1 MDPQRIAELL
11 ESGQEIWQ
19 SFALCSEVDFDTFFP
34 EKGGST
40 KEAKRICAECAV
52 TEQCLEYA
60 IVNDQ
65 RYGIWG
71 GIAESERCEIRKAKA
86 ANRNNAG

>member
-1 MDPQRIAELL
+1 MTRPELLELL

-19 SFALCSEVDFDTFFP
+19 SFALCTQVDPDTFFP

-40 KEAKRICAECAV
+40 KEAKRICAECEV
-52 TEQCLEYA
+52 ISQCRDFALQ
-60 IVNDQ
+60 NDE

-71 GIAESERCEIRKAKA
+71 GLAESERYELKKA
-86 ANRNNAG
+86 ANRRNLK

>member
-1 MDPQRIAELL
+1 MDSQRIAELL

-19 SFALCSEVDFDTFFP
+19 SFALCSEVDYDTFFP

-52 TEQCLEYA
+52 SEQCLEYA

-71 GIAESERCEIRKAKA
+71 GIAESERYEIRKAKA
-86 ANRNNAG
+86 AKRNNNR

>member
-1 MDPQRIAELL
+1 MDRQQIVELL

-40 KEAKRICAECAV
+40 KEAKRICAECV
-52 TEQCLEYA
+52 VIDQCRNFA
-60 IVNDQ
+60 IANDQ

-71 GIAESERCEIRKAKA
+71 GLAESERFEIRKA
-86 ANRNNAG
+86 ANRNNVG